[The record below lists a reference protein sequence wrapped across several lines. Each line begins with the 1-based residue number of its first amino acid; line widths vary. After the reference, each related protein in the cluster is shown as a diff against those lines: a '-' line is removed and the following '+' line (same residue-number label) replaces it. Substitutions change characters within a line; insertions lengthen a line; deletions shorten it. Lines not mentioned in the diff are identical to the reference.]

1 MTNHLP
7 ILVAIGTLGVITPVS
22 AEGPSP
28 ATYAVIWPGGTK
40 SPGVPVERPGWYVTV
55 LPDSVAADGIGEA
68 ILQGEDQKSRAR
80 ILFTDISQRLCLL
93 EADDLF
99 ADVHVFSVSDP
110 VELKAGQKLECL
122 SNRSACLTAL
132 AGKDWA
138 YRGEHLPMP
147 LLRVRVSEPEHF
159 CIKGTPLLTAEG
171 QLVGILSGQEDDA
184 ASEAFAIPVSR
195 VHKLIEEVKRFQ
207 KSGPVWVGL
216 VFDNQSSTPEVLEVK
231 PESPA
236 ESAGVR
242 SGDVILSVN
251 GSDIKSL
258 HDLVETISDLPA
270 GEEAQLKVLRG
281 LSEAD
286 LKITPCFADNSSPG
300 H

>member
-1 MTNHLP
+1 MTNQLP
-7 ILVAIGTLGVITPVS
+7 ILVAIGTLGLISTVS
-22 AEGPSP
+22 AGSPSP
-28 ATYAVIWPGGTK
+28 VTFSVVWPDGAK
-40 SPGVPVERPGWYVTV
+40 SPAVPVERPGWYVTV
-55 LPDSVAADGIGEA
+55 LPDSVDASNLEETT
-68 ILQGEDQKSRAR
+68 LEGEDQQSSAR

-93 EADDLF
+93 EAGAGF
-99 ADVHVFSVSDP
+99 VDVLVFSVADT
-110 VELKAGQKLECL
+110 VELKAGQKLKCL
-122 SNRSACLTAL
+122 SNRSACITAL

-159 CIKGTPLLTAEG
+159 CTKGTPLLTAEG
-171 QLVGILSGQEDDA
+171 QLVGILSGQDDDA
-184 ASEAFAIPVSR
+184 ANEAFAIPVSR

-231 PESPA
+231 QGSPA

-251 GSDIKSL
+251 GSEIESL
-258 HDLVETISDLPA
+258 HDLVERISDLPA
-270 GEEAQLKVLRG
+270 GEEARLTVLRG
-281 LSEAD
+281 LSEAE
-286 LKITPCFADNSSPG
+286 LKITPCFADNSPSG
-300 H
+300 R